1 MNILQ
6 NKDMKTENG
15 NQSTQIYISILNY
28 ISQWNNEITAL
39 RVILYWVEKE
49 LNEPLVVRSGPLI
62 YEYVCIIS
70 YTVWITKSWDE
81 FFNSKRTVAESDLMG
96 QLKTCDIIKP

>member
-39 RVILYWVEKE
+39 RVILY
-49 LNEPLVVRSGPLI
+49 
-62 YEYVCIIS
+62 
-70 YTVWITKSWDE
+70 
-81 FFNSKRTVAESDLMG
+81 
-96 QLKTCDIIKP
+96 